1 MQTVLQRKPHFSSH
15 TSQSDSAP
23 NLHLHAHHGGNLK
36 EQLLET
42 AEKIKQK
49 FREVIPITH
58 SEHQLIITLT
68 ITRIGAVI
76 PSPVIPSPH
85 SASNLDL

>member
-1 MQTVLQRKPHFSSH
+1 MQTVLQRKPQFSSH

-58 SEHQLIITLT
+58 SEHQLTLT

-76 PSPVIPSPH
+76 PSPH